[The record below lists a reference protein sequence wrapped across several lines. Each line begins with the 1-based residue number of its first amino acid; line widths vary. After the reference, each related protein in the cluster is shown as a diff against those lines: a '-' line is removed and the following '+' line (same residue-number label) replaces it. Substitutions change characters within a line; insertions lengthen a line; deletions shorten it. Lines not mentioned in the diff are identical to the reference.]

1 MQTPNSVSTALIRRL
16 ILLSAVIFAIAIG
29 YSQTAIGWG
38 QSPAEFSADSD
49 ETLKVASYAF
59 AIWGLIYLG
68 LFAHAVFQLLPQ
80 GRDRPLTE
88 ALGWPAVAALLG
100 IGWWVVAAAL
110 DAETTTVILIFGS
123 LLVILIPLLL
133 KSRDIRALR
142 PKNPELWLT
151 AWPLMLL
158 AGWLTIAAPVNL
170 ITVLTGNDALPEV
183 LPPTSWA
190 ILAVGLVSL
199 TALLVTARLR
209 QIAYALPIAW
219 GLLAVFVAEQPRNTL
234 LAYVA
239 LAAGVAVLVGAIIL
253 SFRLAPV
260 RNTQPADPQG

>member
-1 MQTPNSVSTALIRRL
+1 MQTPDALSTALIRRL
-16 ILLSAVIFAIAIG
+16 ILLSAVIFAIAVG

-80 GRDRPLTE
+80 GRGRPLTE
-88 ALGWPAVAALLG
+88 ALGWPAVGALLG

-110 DAETTTVILIFGS
+110 DAETTTIVLIFAS

-133 KSRDIRALR
+133 KARQIRALK
-142 PKNPELWLT
+142 PKDPELWLT

-170 ITVLTGNDALPEV
+170 LTVVTGNEALPDV

-219 GLLAVFVAEQPRNTL
+219 GLLAVFVAEQPRNAL

-253 SFRLAPV
+253 SFRLRPV
-260 RNTQPADPQG
+260 RNTPPGDPQG

>member
-1 MQTPNSVSTALIRRL
+1 MQTPDTLSTDLLRRL

-38 QSPAEFSADSD
+38 QSPAEFAADSD
-49 ETLKVASYAF
+49 ETLRVASYAF
-59 AIWGLIYLG
+59 AIWGIIYLG
-68 LFAHAVFQLLPQ
+68 LLAHAVFQLLPQ
-80 GRDRPLTE
+80 GRGRPLTE

-110 DAETTTVILIFGS
+110 DAETTTIVLIFGS
-123 LLVILIPLLL
+123 LLVILVPLLL
-133 KSRDIRALR
+133 RARQIRGLGR
-142 PKNPELWLT
+142 KNPELWLT

-170 ITVLTGNDALPEV
+170 ITVLTGNEALPDV

-190 ILAVGLVSL
+190 ILAVGLVAL
-199 TALLVTARLR
+199 TALIVTARLR

-219 GLLAVFVAEQPRNTL
+219 GLLAVFVAEEPRNTL

-239 LAAGVAVLVGAIIL
+239 LTAATAVLVAAIIL
-253 SFRLAPV
+253 SFRLRPARNAP
-260 RNTQPADPQG
+260 PADPQG

>member
-1 MQTPNSVSTALIRRL
+1 MQTPDALSTALIRRL

-80 GRDRPLTE
+80 GRGRPLTE
-88 ALGWPAVAALLG
+88 ALGWPAVGALLG

-110 DAETTTVILIFGS
+110 DAETTTIVLIFAS

-133 KSRDIRALR
+133 KARQIRALK
-142 PKNPELWLT
+142 PKDPELWLT

-170 ITVLTGNDALPEV
+170 LTVVTGNEALPDV

-219 GLLAVFVAEQPRNTL
+219 GLLGVFVAEQPRNTL

-239 LAAGVAVLVGAIIL
+239 LTAGVAVLVGAIIL
-253 SFRLAPV
+253 SFRLRPV
-260 RNTQPADPQG
+260 RNTPTADPQG

>member
-1 MQTPNSVSTALIRRL
+1 MQTPDALSTALIRRL

-80 GRDRPLTE
+80 GRGRPLTE
-88 ALGWPAVAALLG
+88 ALGWPAVGALLG

-110 DAETTTVILIFGS
+110 DAETTTIVLIFAS

-133 KSRDIRALR
+133 KARQIRALK
-142 PKNPELWLT
+142 PKDPELWLT

-170 ITVLTGNDALPEV
+170 LTVVTGNEALPDV

-219 GLLAVFVAEQPRNTL
+219 GLLGVFVAEQPRNTL

-239 LAAGVAVLVGAIIL
+239 LTAGVAVLVGAIIL
-253 SFRLAPV
+253 SFRLRPV
-260 RNTQPADPQG
+260 RNTPPADPQG

>member
-1 MQTPNSVSTALIRRL
+1 MQTPDALSTALIRRL

-80 GRDRPLTE
+80 GRGRPLTE
-88 ALGWPAVAALLG
+88 ALGWPAVGALLG

-110 DAETTTVILIFGS
+110 DAETTTIVLIFAS

-133 KSRDIRALR
+133 KARQIRALK
-142 PKNPELWLT
+142 PKDPELWLT

-170 ITVLTGNDALPEV
+170 LTVVTGNEALPDV

-219 GLLAVFVAEQPRNTL
+219 GLLGVFVAEQPRNTL

-239 LAAGVAVLVGAIIL
+239 LTAGVAVLVGAIIL
-253 SFRLAPV
+253 SFRLRPV
-260 RNTQPADPQG
+260 RNTPPGDPQG

>member
-1 MQTPNSVSTALIRRL
+1 MQTPDALSTALIRRL

-80 GRDRPLTE
+80 GRGRPLTE
-88 ALGWPAVAALLG
+88 ALGWPAVGALLG

-110 DAETTTVILIFGS
+110 DAETTTIVLIFAS

-133 KSRDIRALR
+133 KARQIRALK
-142 PKNPELWLT
+142 PKDPELWLT

-170 ITVLTGNDALPEV
+170 LTVVTGNEALPDV

-219 GLLAVFVAEQPRNTL
+219 GLLAVFVAEQPRNAL

-253 SFRLAPV
+253 SFRLRPV
-260 RNTQPADPQG
+260 RNTPPADPQG

>member
-1 MQTPNSVSTALIRRL
+1 MQTPESLSTSLLRRL

-49 ETLKVASYAF
+49 ETLRVASYAF

-88 ALGWPAVAALLG
+88 SLGWPAVGALLG

-110 DAETTTVILIFGS
+110 DAETTTIILIFAS

-133 KSRDIRALR
+133 KARQIRAMGR
-142 PKNPELWLT
+142 KDPELWLT

-158 AGWLTIAAPVNL
+158 AGWLTVAAPVNL
-170 ITVLTGNDALPEV
+170 LTVVTGNQALPDV
-183 LPPTSWA
+183 LPPTLWA
-190 ILAVGLVSL
+190 ILAVVVVAV
-199 TALLVTARLR
+199 TALIVTARLR
-209 QIAYALPIAW
+209 QIAFALPISW
-219 GLLAVFVAEQPRNTL
+219 GLLAVFVAEQPRNAP

-239 LAAGVAVLVGAIIL
+239 LTAAVAVLVAAVIL
-253 SFRLAPV
+253 SFRLQPARNAP
-260 RNTQPADPQG
+260 PADPQG

>member
-1 MQTPNSVSTALIRRL
+1 MQSANSVSTALIRRL

-88 ALGWPAVAALLG
+88 ALGWPAVGALLG
-100 IGWWVVAAAL
+100 IGWWVVAAAV
-110 DAETTTVILIFGS
+110 DAETTTVILIFAS

-133 KSRDIRALR
+133 KARQIRALKPR
-142 PKNPELWLT
+142 DPELWLT

-170 ITVLTGNDALPEV
+170 LTVVTGNEALPDV
-183 LPPTSWA
+183 LPPTLWA
-190 ILAVGLVSL
+190 LIAVGIVALV
-199 TALLVTARLR
+199 ALLVTARLR
-209 QIAYALPIAW
+209 QMAFSLPISW
-219 GLLAVFVAEQPRNTL
+219 GLLAVFVAEEPRNAL

-239 LAAGVAVLVGAIIL
+239 LAAGVAVLVGALIL

-260 RNTQPADPQG
+260 RNTPPADPQG

>member
-1 MQTPNSVSTALIRRL
+1 MQAPDTLSTALLRRL

-59 AIWGLIYLG
+59 AIWGIIYLG
-68 LFAHAVFQLLPQ
+68 LLAHAALQLLLQ
-80 GRDRPLTE
+80 GRNRPLTE
-88 ALGWPAVAALLG
+88 ALGWPAVGALLG

-110 DAETTTVILIFGS
+110 DAETTTIILIFAS

-133 KSRDIRALR
+133 KARQIRAMGR
-142 PKNPELWLT
+142 KDPELWLT
-151 AWPLMLL
+151 AWPLMML
-158 AGWLTIAAPVNL
+158 AGWLTVAAPVNL
-170 ITVLTGNDALPEV
+170 LTVVTGNQALPDV
-183 LPPTSWA
+183 LPPTLWA
-190 ILAVGLVSL
+190 IIAVVVVSV
-199 TALLVTARLR
+199 TALAVTARLR

-219 GLLAVFVAEQPRNTL
+219 GLLAVFVAEQPRNAP

-239 LAAGVAVLVGAIIL
+239 LTAAVAVLVAAVIL
-253 SFRLAPV
+253 SFRLQPA
-260 RNTQPADPQG
+260 RNTPPADPQG

>member
-1 MQTPNSVSTALIRRL
+1 M
-16 ILLSAVIFAIAIG
+16 G
-29 YSQTAIGWG
+29 G
-38 QSPAEFSADSD
+38 
-49 ETLKVASYAF
+49 
-59 AIWGLIYLG
+59 
-68 LFAHAVFQLLPQ
+68 
-80 GRDRPLTE
+80 
-88 ALGWPAVAALLG
+88 PAVGALLG

-110 DAETTTVILIFGS
+110 DAETTTIILIFAS

-133 KSRDIRALR
+133 KARQIRALK
-142 PKNPELWLT
+142 PKDPELWLT

-170 ITVLTGNDALPEV
+170 LTVVTGNQALPDG

-190 ILAVGLVSL
+190 ILAVGLVTL

-219 GLLAVFVAEQPRNTL
+219 GLLAVFVAEHPRNAL

-239 LAAGVAVLVGAIIL
+239 LTASVTVLVAAVIL
-253 SFRLAPV
+253 SFRLQPV
-260 RNTQPADPQG
+260 RNPPPADPQG

>member
-1 MQTPNSVSTALIRRL
+1 MQTPDALSTALIRRL

-80 GRDRPLTE
+80 GRGRPLTE
-88 ALGWPAVAALLG
+88 ALGWPAVGALLG

-110 DAETTTVILIFGS
+110 DAETTTIVLIFAS

-133 KSRDIRALR
+133 KARQIRALK
-142 PKNPELWLT
+142 PKDPELWLT

-170 ITVLTGNDALPEV
+170 LTVVTGNEALPDV

-219 GLLAVFVAEQPRNTL
+219 GLLGVFVAEQPRNTL

-239 LAAGVAVLVGAIIL
+239 LTAGVAVLVGAIIL
-253 SFRLAPV
+253 SFRLRPV
-260 RNTQPADPQG
+260 RKTPPADPQG